1 MSTNYFNPISYIP
14 RQPTRSPVTITNPT
28 SFSTTQN
35 PLWTSVT
42 GYSPGAPN
50 DTAAA
55 PNQGVIAARVAGL
68 YGSGT
73 PGQPGYIPGLNER
86 ASTAFGIARNNARDA
101 LRGYGGVSFRQDDTS
116 TPNVDESLLMDYQ
129 PDQLGRNERQAVLAA
144 RAQANARG
152 MLSSGF
158 ADQQIGAALQRV
170 GEEARQIVN
179 QYSTQI
185 NQIAREYFDPL
196 TGTAATTL
204 ADIGSLYGADTRW
217 AADQALLRP
226 APTAPAAPAAP
237 TPPAP
242 TPAQEAQNPAQ
253 FESVAASGAYGSRAY
268 IGRTQ
273 PNMNTIRGRYPYPVI
288 TTSFRQPNGQ
298 YVVYVRPAGEAPSTP
313 TPARSSAAPSRA
325 SGTNLWTG
333 RTQPTTD
340 WADSQFGAGNYRIVI
355 GTQDING
362 RRVPQWRVVAR

>member
-14 RQPTRSPVTITNPT
+14 RQPTRSPVTVTNPT

-55 PNQGVIAARVAGL
+55 PNQGRIAGLVAGL

-86 ASTAFGIARNNARDA
+86 AATAFGVARNNARDA
-101 LRGYGGVSFRQDDTS
+101 LRGYGGVSFRENDPS

-204 ADIGSLYGADTRW
+204 VDIGSLYGADTRW

-226 APTAPAAPAAP
+226 APAATP
-237 TPPAP
+237 TPTP
-242 TPAQEAQNPAQ
+242 TPSTPASPSESLPNPGTVQ
-253 FESVAASGAYGSRAY
+253 SPGEQMVWRGTSRPDLGELRRRHPDMTFRVAFINPQSAGSDAAHYRVFA
-268 IGRTQ
+268 
-273 PNMNTIRGRYPYPVI
+273 
-288 TTSFRQPNGQ
+288 
-298 YVVYVRPAGEAPSTP
+298 TP